1 MISADLY
8 KCADRGPAD
17 CRPQEQPPVAAAE
30 SKSESEAVAAT
41 VDQPDYHNH
50 YPSTWAESNLF
61 LHTNKKKKKTTKA
74 FNCADTQTDT
84 LEHFII

>member
-50 YPSTWAESNLF
+50 YPST
-61 LHTNKKKKKTTKA
+61 
-74 FNCADTQTDT
+74 
-84 LEHFII
+84 